1 MFQRFHEMREHRE
14 GGFTLI
20 ELLVVILIIAILA
33 AIAIP
38 VFLRQRERG
47 WVAQSQSA
55 LKNAATAAE
64 SFATDNNGSYSPAG
78 TDVTLGQLQGEGFN
92 APAGVTVSVV
102 DATTDADEYCLQAV
116 HASLAAAHD
125 WDPAYYDSD
134 VGEPRDDTNAC
145 TAN

>member
-1 MFQRFHEMREHRE
+1 MKGRSKEQ
-14 GGFTLI
+14 GFTLI

-64 SFATDNNGSYSPAG
+64 SFAVANNGDYTPLDGDDGTKLADEGYKRPASVTILVTGDGSEFCVMAEHAILKDHPWTKATYSSS
-78 TDVTLGQLQGEGFN
+78 EGS
-92 APAGVTVSVV
+92 PSPE
-102 DATTDADEYCLQAV
+102 DADEC
-116 HASLAAAHD
+116 
-125 WDPAYYDSD
+125 
-134 VGEPRDDTNAC
+134 
-145 TAN
+145 